1 MTDPGGLS
9 IDEDLRILIFKCSAT
24 DIEFIGRELQKLSI
38 RFSTKI
44 ANTKEAF
51 LKNLEEFKPGLIL
64 SDYSPPYVEGMS
76 VLSIARVNCP
86 DTPFIF
92 VAGSLAE
99 ETAIDTLRN
108 GATDYVPKDKL
119 SRLAPAVARALREVK
134 EKKRSK
140 ELQERLDSE
149 RERLA
154 VILGGISDGVV
165 QIDSDR
171 RIVLTNPTGEKYL
184 KLLANVGLG
193 DVIIDLA
200 GQPIES
206 ILELPSDGQA
216 YHELISEK
224 QNQQVFEISARSIKS
239 EFGADGAVILIRDV
253 TAERIKRQRIERQE
267 RLSAVAQLAA
277 GIAHN
282 FNNTLTV
289 IIGFSEL
296 LQRDPSLN
304 DKARS
309 HLDYIIQQGHRASQF
324 VRQILDFTR
333 QSVSERQPLDLS
345 LLLREVS
352 KQWIR
357 TLPGHIRVIF
367 DSSSGKYWVLADVS
381 KMHQVLNNLVQN
393 AVDAMPLGGELRV
406 ELDRLFLRPE
416 MTKPF
421 PQMQPGEWVVLS
433 LSDNGAGIAPEHITR
448 IFEPFFSTKEVGK
461 GTGLGLAQVH
471 GIVRQHEGF
480 IDVISRV
487 GKGTTFRIYLPAM
500 EAKDIAQLK
509 SPVYGADKL
518 IRGNGEKILLVED
531 EKMVLETTKTML
543 EDLGYQVL
551 TAIDGRRALKLYE
564 LARNEIALVITDM
577 IMPEMDGTAL
587 FIALKEINPNIRVLV
602 STGYPQGEKTKELL
616 AMGVLDCV
624 EKPTDFVE
632 LSRVIGRALG
642 KI

>member
-1 MTDPGGLS
+1 M
-9 IDEDLRILIFKCSAT
+9 
-24 DIEFIGRELQKLSI
+24 
-38 RFSTKI
+38 
-44 ANTKEAF
+44 ANA
-51 LKNLEEFKPGLIL
+51 
-64 SDYSPPYVEGMS
+64 
-76 VLSIARVNCP
+76 
-86 DTPFIF
+86 
-92 VAGSLAE
+92 
-99 ETAIDTLRN
+99 
-108 GATDYVPKDKL
+108 
-119 SRLAPAVARALREVK
+119 
-134 EKKRSK
+134 
-140 ELQERLDSE
+140 
-149 RERLA
+149 
-154 VILGGISDGVV
+154 
-165 QIDSDR
+165 
-171 RIVLTNPTGEKYL
+171 
-184 KLLANVGLG
+184 GLG
-193 DVIIDLA
+193 DVISDLA

-206 ILELPSDGQA
+206 ILESPSDGQA

-224 QNQQVFEISARSIKS
+224 PNQRVFEISARSIKS
-239 EFGADGAVILIRDV
+239 EFGTDGAVILIRDV
-253 TAERIKRQRIERQE
+253 TAERIKRQRIERKE

-309 HLDYIIQQGHRASQF
+309 HLEYIIQQGHRASQF

-352 KQWIR
+352 KQWTR

-367 DSSSGKYWVLADVS
+367 DPSPGKYWVLADVS

-406 ELDRLFLRPE
+406 ELGRLLLRPE

-421 PQMQPGEWVVLS
+421 PEMQPGQWVVLS
-433 LSDNGAGIAPEHITR
+433 LSDTGTGIAPEHITR

-461 GTGLGLAQVH
+461 GAGLGLAQVH
-471 GIVRQHEGF
+471 GIVRQHEGV
-480 IDVISRV
+480 IDVISSV

-564 LARNEIALVITDM
+564 LARDEIALVITDM
-577 IMPEMDGTAL
+577 IMPEMDGAAL
-587 FIALKEINPNIRVLV
+587 FIALKEINPDVRVLV
-602 STGYPQGEKTKELL
+602 STGYPQGEKTSALL

>member
-1 MTDPGGLS
+1 MADPGGLS
-9 IDEDLRILIFKCSAT
+9 VDEELRILIFKCSAT
-24 DIEFIGRELQKLSI
+24 DVELIGRELQKLSI
-38 RFSTKI
+38 SFSTKI
-44 ANTKEAF
+44 ADTKEAF
-51 LKNLEEFKPGLIL
+51 LKNLEEFKPGLVL

-76 VLSIARVNCP
+76 ALSIAKVKSP

-92 VAGSLAE
+92 VAESLAG

-108 GATDYVPKDKL
+108 GVTDYVHKDKL
-119 SRLAPAVARALREVK
+119 SRLAPAVTRALREAK

-140 ELQERLDSE
+140 ELQERLDAE
-149 RERLA
+149 RERLT

-165 QIDSDR
+165 LIDSDR
-171 RIVLTNPTGEKYL
+171 RIVLTNPAGEEYL

-193 DVIIDLA
+193 DAVLDLA

-224 QNQQVFEISARSIKS
+224 PNRQVFEISARSIKS
-239 EFGADGAVILIRDV
+239 ESRADGAVILIRDV
-253 TAERIKRQRIERQE
+253 TAERIKRQRIGRQE

-296 LQRDPSLN
+296 LQRDPSLS

-309 HLDYIIQQGHRASQF
+309 HLEYIIQQGHRASQF

-333 QSVSERQPLDLS
+333 QSVSERHPLDLS

-352 KQWIR
+352 KQWAR
-357 TLPGHIRVIF
+357 TLPGRVRVIF
-367 DSSSGKYWVLADVS
+367 DSSPGKYWVLADVS

-406 ELDRLFLRPE
+406 ELGRLFLRPE

-421 PQMQPGEWVVLS
+421 PEMQPGEWVILS
-433 LSDNGAGIAPEHITR
+433 LSDTGAGIAPEHITR

-480 IDVISRV
+480 IDVISSV
-487 GKGTTFRIYLPAM
+487 GIGTTFRIYLPAM
-500 EAKDIAQLK
+500 DTKDIAQLK

-518 IRGNGEKILLVED
+518 IRGNGEKILLAED
-531 EKMVLETTKTML
+531 EKMVLETTKIML

-564 LARNEIALVITDM
+564 LARDEIALVITDM

-587 FIALKEINPNIRVLV
+587 FIALKEINPDVRVLV
-602 STGYPQGEKTKELL
+602 STGYPQGEKTRELL

-624 EKPTDFVE
+624 EKPTDYAE